1 MVEVHQNLVS
11 LTLTKNRINSTFASC
26 RSKGVKGVKK
36 LGQYFV
42 APETSVEVAITGLT
56 S

>member
-1 MVEVHQNLVS
+1 MSNYDLLHKGN
-11 LTLTKNRINSTFASC
+11 NSTFASC

-42 APETSVEVAITGLT
+42 APETSVESSDYGTNVLT
-56 S
+56 P